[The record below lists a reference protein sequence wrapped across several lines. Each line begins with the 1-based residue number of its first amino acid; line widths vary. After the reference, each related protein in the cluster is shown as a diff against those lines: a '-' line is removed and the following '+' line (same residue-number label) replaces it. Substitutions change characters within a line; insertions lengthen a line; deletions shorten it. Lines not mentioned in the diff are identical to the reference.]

1 MVIYLLQAA
10 LFVTAY
16 FLRFESDIVIVGFVS
31 VFFAAS
37 ITVFQVASRTGWRF
51 RNPSDAGDV
60 HSQSGLLTVMQRP
73 GVLARLS
80 YMAIA
85 TGVGAY
91 ALLIV
96 DETVALSSDF
106 RVLVIAMLAVIVG
119 FSAVLRVAPLN
130 IVEKAVLYITAT
142 VLVYIDAVVLP
153 DDRILS
159 VLAWTAIGIAAAGTA
174 VRLRLFND
182 RKFQVTPLDL
192 IVLFMA
198 LVVPSL
204 PGTLHLPHNGALA
217 IAKLVILFYA
227 IEMLVSRSE
236 GRALWLRIVAGS
248 VLGCLAVRPLIPF

>member
-1 MVIYLLQAA
+1 M
-10 LFVTAY
+10 
-16 FLRFESDIVIVGFVS
+16 
-31 VFFAAS
+31 
-37 ITVFQVASRTGWRF
+37 
-51 RNPSDAGDV
+51 AG
-60 HSQSGLLTVMQRP
+60 
-73 GVLARLS
+73 
-80 YMAIA
+80 A
-85 TGVGAY
+85 TG
-91 ALLIV
+91 
-96 DETVALSSDF
+96 
-106 RVLVIAMLAVIVG
+106 
-119 FSAVLRVAPLN
+119 
-130 IVEKAVLYITAT
+130 
-142 VLVYIDAVVLP
+142 DAVVLP
-153 DDRILS
+153 DDRVLS